1 MGITA
6 AEHSLAGQLPQGRC
20 SSFTLS
26 WDLDPN
32 QIEATLE
39 HGVLKLRFHKVAQA
53 QAKRIEVKSL

>member
-6 AEHSLAGQLPQGRC
+6 GEHSLAGQLPQGRC

-39 HGVLKLRFHKVAQA
+39 HGVL
-53 QAKRIEVKSL
+53 